1 VAGRLPVP
9 SGVGIRASELAA
21 GERVPVVPRDAATVV
36 LLRPSDAGFEVLLL
50 CRTRTMDFAPGA
62 YVFPG
67 GSVDP
72 EDADVAA
79 AAVRETFEECGVQ
92 LEVDALVPWGRWIT
106 PEISERRFDTWF
118 FVAALPHGS
127 AFAVS
132 GAEASAAEWLTPA
145 AALDAA
151 RSGRI
156 TLLPPT
162 AVTLASLA
170 EFSGIADVLAAHRV
184 VTPLMPWVVV
194 EDGEAWLELP
204 DGVEYPL

>member
-1 VAGRLPVP
+1 
-9 SGVGIRASELAA
+9 
-21 GERVPVVPRDAATVV
+21 
-36 LLRPSDAGFEVLLL
+36 
-50 CRTRTMDFAPGA
+50 MDFAPGA

-118 FVAALPHGS
+118 FVAALPPSS